1 LVTRHARPASWNNGG
16 VTDPADPA
24 PAEHPGDTGDPLA
37 GLAGARRSY
46 LAGELTEDALAPT
59 WLEQLRNWFGQ
70 AIGDERIGEP
80 HAMQVATADAD
91 GRPDLRTVLARG
103 FDEAG
108 VVFYTNYTSAKGRQ
122 LAANPAAAALFSWL
136 PLERQIRLR
145 GTVAKVEPAETAR
158 YFASRPR
165 GAQLAAWA
173 SPQSQPITGRA
184 ELERRLAEVT
194 ERFGDAGIPPP
205 PHWGGYRITVTEAE
219 FWQGREFRLHDRLR
233 YRLVGDSAGHQ
244 WVVERLG
251 P

>member
-1 LVTRHARPASWNNGG
+1 M
-16 VTDPADPA
+16 TDPSHAGA
-24 PAEHPGDTGDPLA
+24 PAAGDPLA

-46 LAGELTEDALAPT
+46 LAGELTEDALAPS
-59 WLEQLRNWFGQ
+59 WLEQLRDWFGQ
-70 AIGDERIGEP
+70 AIADQRIDEAY
-80 HAMQVATADAD
+80 AMQVATAAAD

-103 FDEAG
+103 FDDAG
-108 VVFYTNYTSAKGRQ
+108 VVFYTNYTSAKGHQ

-165 GAQLAAWA
+165 GAQLAAWP
-173 SPQSQPITGRA
+173 SPQSQPIAGRP

-194 ERFGDAGIPPP
+194 ERFGDAEIPAP
-205 PHWGGYRITVTEAE
+205 PHWGGYRLTVTEAE

-233 YRLVGDSAGHQ
+233 YRQVVDPPGAR

>member
-1 LVTRHARPASWNNGG
+1 VNLSD
-16 VTDPADPA
+16 TDPADP
-24 PAEHPGDTGDPLA
+24 LA
-37 GLAGARRSY
+37 ALTSARRSY
-46 LAGELTEDALAPT
+46 RAGELSEELLAPT
-59 WLEQLRNWFGQ
+59 WLEQLRVWFGQ
-70 AIGDERIGEP
+70 AIADERIGEP

-103 FDEAG
+103 FDADG

-122 LAANPAAAALFSWL
+122 LGANPVAAALFSWL

-145 GTVAKVEPAETAR
+145 GPVAQVERAETAR

-173 SPQSQPITGRA
+173 SPQSQPIADRA
-184 ELERRLAEVT
+184 ELDRRLAEVT
-194 ERFGDAGIPPP
+194 ERFGDDEIAPP

-233 YRLVGDSAGHQ
+233 YRLDADAGSPAR
-244 WVVERLG
+244 WVIERLG

>member
-1 LVTRHARPASWNNGG
+1 MNLSD
-16 VTDPADPA
+16 TDPADP
-24 PAEHPGDTGDPLA
+24 LA
-37 GLAGARRSY
+37 ALTSARRSY
-46 LAGELTEDALAPT
+46 RAGELSEELLAPT
-59 WLEQLRNWFGQ
+59 WLEQLRVWFGQ
-70 AIGDERIGEP
+70 AIADERIGEP

-103 FDEAG
+103 FDADG

-122 LAANPAAAALFSWL
+122 LGANPVAAALFSWL

-145 GTVAKVEPAETAR
+145 GPVAQVERAETAR

-173 SPQSQPITGRA
+173 SPQSQPIADRA
-184 ELERRLAEVT
+184 ELDRRLAEVT
-194 ERFGDAGIPPP
+194 ERFGDDEIAPP

-233 YRLVGDSAGHQ
+233 YRLDADAGSPAR
-244 WVVERLG
+244 WVIERLG